1 MFNHVG
7 TQLSFLSQY
16 SWPLNNTGVN
26 YWQFIVA
33 PTLIWVSSISKDST
47 NCTIYDWKISAC
59 PWTMQFKLAVLEN
72 LPAVHLFISHSRS
85 CCSASCFFSLKFF
98 NFSSMSPCLG
108 KMEKKLGFS
117 MNCGAQYELC
127 APFLQKDPPN
137 SYPFLTPLLFPLKFV
152 TLKFL

>member
-98 NFSSMSPCLG
+98 NF
-108 KMEKKLGFS
+108 FS
-117 MNCGAQYELC
+117 MPGKNGEKTGVQYELWGSVWIVC
-127 APFLQKDPPN
+127 
-137 SYPFLTPLLFPLKFV
+137 PFLTKRPP
-152 TLKFL
+152 KFLPFSYSPLIPT